1 MSFDFIGGWSYW
13 GPAAVFA
20 IAVLAVAIARAP
32 WAQFWASS
40 ERLHAFAIGAIGLS
54 LFWLLK
60 VKVEGMLTLHPLLIM
75 SAVVVFGWE
84 LGVILGAIA
93 LLLNGAF
100 EGSSIQ
106 ALIMPL
112 AFNVIVP
119 AIAAQMVLAFIARL
133 SFRNLFVF
141 MLGGGFFG
149 AMATV
154 QAMAATQWLYIAAL
168 GPEPLQV
175 IASDHYYLS
184 LLMMFP
190 EGFINGALITL
201 MTVLS
206 PHLVKTYDDH
216 RYLDDL

>member
-20 IAVLAVAIARAP
+20 SLVLVVAIAKAP
-32 WAQFWASS
+32 WAQLWASG
-40 ERLHAFAIGAIGLS
+40 ERLHAFALGVVGLS

-60 VKVEGMLTLHPLLIM
+60 VEIAGMLTLHPLLIM
-75 SAVVVFGWE
+75 TAVVVFGWE
-84 LGVILGAIA
+84 LGVILGAMA

-100 EGSSIQ
+100 QGVPIQ
-106 ALIMPL
+106 ASIMPL
-112 AFNVIVP
+112 AFNIIVP
-119 AIAAQMVLAFIARL
+119 AIVAQAVLAFIARL
-133 SFRNLFVF
+133 SFKNLFVF

-149 AMATV
+149 AMVTV
-154 QAMAATQWLYIAAL
+154 QAMAASQWLYIAAL

-216 RYLDDL
+216 RYLDD